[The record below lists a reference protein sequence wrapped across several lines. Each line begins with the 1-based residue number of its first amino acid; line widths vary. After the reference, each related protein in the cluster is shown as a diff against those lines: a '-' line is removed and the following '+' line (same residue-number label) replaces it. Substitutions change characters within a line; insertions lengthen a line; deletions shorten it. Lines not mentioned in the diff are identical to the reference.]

1 MNVIRKSSKLTFIVI
16 CATFLMVKLL
26 KSNKYLSFFD
36 VANLQVPFRKRYTQE
51 VQMHYLTIGHKM
63 SIIIWLMCFYP
74 GEFMITIQREN
85 P

>member
-36 VANLQVPFRKRYTQE
+36 VAN
-51 VQMHYLTIGHKM
+51 VQDP
-63 SIIIWLMCFYP
+63 S
-74 GEFMITIQREN
+74 
-85 P
+85 